1 MRGERGEVI
10 VRWVVVL
17 RRLFRGTCL
26 RIKSPGSICPGGD
39 YMRGNYS
46 NVNVL
51 GGLFRGNFP
60 SDNCPGEKFGG
71 RFSGLA
77 FTEEGIIIETAES
90 NL

>member
-1 MRGERGEVI
+1 
-10 VRWVVVL
+10 
-17 RRLFRGTCL
+17 
-26 RIKSPGSICPGGD
+26 
-39 YMRGNYS
+39 MRGNYS